1 MVITLAILERRRSGI
16 LSTFTEELEV
26 DDDDVEEE
34 AIVKLVEVVVA
45 IVLVTI
51 GSDTMKKSI
60 FCEYNDETK
69 L

>member
-26 DDDDVEEE
+26 DDDVEEE

-45 IVLVTI
+45 IVSVTV

>member
-26 DDDDVEEE
+26 DDDVEEE
-34 AIVKLVEVVVA
+34 AIVELVEVVVA

>member
-1 MVITLAILERRRSGI
+1 M
-16 LSTFTEELEV
+16 STFTEELEV
-26 DDDDVEEE
+26 DDDVEEE
-34 AIVKLVEVVVA
+34 AIVELVEVVVA

-51 GSDTMKKSI
+51 GFDTMKKSI

>member
-26 DDDDVEEE
+26 DDDVEEE
-34 AIVKLVEVVVA
+34 AIVELVEVVVA
-45 IVLVTI
+45 IVSVTI
-51 GSDTMKKSI
+51 GSDTMKKFSV
-60 FCEYNDETK
+60 

>member
-26 DDDDVEEE
+26 DDDDVEED

-45 IVLVTI
+45 IVSVTI
-51 GSDTMKKSI
+51 GFDTMKKSI

>member
-34 AIVKLVEVVVA
+34 AIVKLVEVVA

>member
-34 AIVKLVEVVVA
+34 AIVELVEVVVA
-45 IVLVTI
+45 IVSVTI
-51 GSDTMKKSI
+51 GSDTMKKFSV
-60 FCEYNDETK
+60 

>member
-26 DDDDVEEE
+26 DDDDVKEE

-45 IVLVTI
+45 IVSVTI
-51 GSDTMKKSI
+51 GSDNMKKSI